1 MQSYHTYV
9 LLSEKDNHFYIGMTS
24 CLQKRVYQH
33 NVGKV
38 KSTKARRPFK
48 LFYYEE
54 YQDKTEARK
63 REIFLK
69 SGPGRLFLQRKL
81 KRFTKDEETIKN
93 L

>member
-24 CLQKRVYQH
+24 SLQKRVHQH
-33 NVGKV
+33 NMGKV

-69 SGPGRLFLQRKL
+69 SGQGRLFLKRKL
-81 KRFTKDEETIKN
+81 EISKLESEN